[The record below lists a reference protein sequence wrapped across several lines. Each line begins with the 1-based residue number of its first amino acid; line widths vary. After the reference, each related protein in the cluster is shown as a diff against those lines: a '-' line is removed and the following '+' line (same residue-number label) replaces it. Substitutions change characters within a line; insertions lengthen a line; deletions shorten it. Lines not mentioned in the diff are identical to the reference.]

1 MPTVIEAQTR
11 IPEGKNAN
19 RRIRK
24 SGKIPAVI
32 YGPGKEPAVLTL
44 DPGDIKAVL
53 RTETGQNTIFTVNI
67 ENAGQRSAMVKDYQ
81 LDPLKGKLI
90 HVDLLEI
97 AMDRLLTLMV
107 DIELTGEP
115 QGVKIDGGTLDFVT
129 RAIEIECMP
138 ADIPE
143 AIKLDV
149 GALRVNDHIR
159 AKDVNLGDK
168 VRIITDPDVVIAMIS
183 PPQKAAASADA
194 EAAAAPEPEVI
205 KKGKPEE

>member
-19 RRIRK
+19 RRIRTT
-24 SGKIPAVI
+24 GKIPAVI
-32 YGPGKEPAVLTL
+32 YGPGKDPAVISL
-44 DPGDIKAVL
+44 DPGDIKTVL
-53 RTETGQNTIFTVNI
+53 RSQTGQNTIFTVNI
-67 ENAGQRSAMVKDYQ
+67 EGAGQRSAMVKDYQ

-149 GALRVNDHIR
+149 SALRVNDYIR
-159 AKDVNLGDK
+159 AKDVKLGDK
-168 VRIITDPDVVIAMIS
+168 VKIITEPDVVITMVS
-183 PPQKAAASADA
+183 GQQKAAAADA
-194 EAAAAPEPEVI
+194 ATAAAEPEVI
-205 KKGKPEE
+205 KKGKPEA